1 MIASVGNTLSALNA
15 FQKKMEVTSNNIANV
30 DTDGFKRSDAV
41 LSENA
46 TGGVK
51 VTLSK
56 DESPGPI
63 KMESY
68 TGEETE
74 MSNVDLAEEL
84 TDTITTEKA
93 YSANLK
99 TFQTQDEML
108 GDLMN
113 ILA

>member
-1 MIASVGNTLSALNA
+1 MIASVNNSISALNA

-30 DTDGFKRSDAV
+30 NTDGFKKSEAN

-51 VTLSK
+51 VSISK
-56 DESPGPI
+56 DLSPGPARI
-63 KMESY
+63 DRNSEK
-68 TGEETE
+68 ETE
-74 MSNVDLAEEL
+74 MSNVDLTEEL
-84 TDTITTEKA
+84 TDSITTEKA

-99 TFQTQDEML
+99 TLQTQNEMV
-108 GDLMN
+108 GDLLN